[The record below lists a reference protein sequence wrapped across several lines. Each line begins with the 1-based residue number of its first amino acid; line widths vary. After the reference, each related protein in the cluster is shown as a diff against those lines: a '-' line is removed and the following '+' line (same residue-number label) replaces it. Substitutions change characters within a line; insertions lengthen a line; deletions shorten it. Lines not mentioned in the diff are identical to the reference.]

1 MIDVAGILEF
11 AGADLQAPEG
21 SQAHSLALVARE
33 FALLR
38 KAADDLQRKLPQDPI
53 SVPHYYELEALRDA
67 LTRCVCG
74 RVPGARI
81 PAWITN
87 SKGGAH
93 E

>member
-38 KAADDLQRKLPQDPI
+38 KAADDLQRKLPQDPNPYTYR
-53 SVPHYYELEALRDA
+53 VAHARLRAALA
-67 LTRCVCG
+67 
-74 RVPGARI
+74 RV
-81 PAWITN
+81 
-87 SKGGAH
+87 GGDG
-93 E
+93 